1 MARHIFRISLLLILM
16 IFAFIGAYFVFT
28 SGRLEE
34 SGRIG
39 ILVTIAPQKEFVE
52 RIGGDRVLVT
62 TLLPEGASPHTYEP
76 SPGVMTAAARS
87 DIYFSMG
94 SGLEFESL
102 WMDKLGSGNP
112 GLAIINSSKDIAV
125 LNGDPHV
132 WTSPKNA
139 KKLIGTIAET
149 LVAHDPGHADFY
161 LSNRD
166 HYLMELDILHG
177 YIQYRLDGYANRDF
191 LVYHPSF
198 GYFSDL
204 YGLNQIPIEADGKQ
218 PTPDI
223 IRNTL
228 LLAQRHDIR
237 YLFYS
242 PGDAAGL
249 VRTIAA
255 EIGAEPAVVDPLAK
269 NYISH
274 MGRFADLLAA
284 EFENES
290 RVALP

>member
-1 MARHIFRISLLLILM
+1 MN
-16 IFAFIGAYFVFT
+16 T
-28 SGRLEE
+28 
-34 SGRIG
+34 
-39 ILVTIAPQKEFVE
+39 
-52 RIGGDRVLVT
+52 
-62 TLLPEGASPHTYEP
+62 
-76 SPGVMTAAARS
+76 
-87 DIYFSMG
+87 
-94 SGLEFESL
+94 
-102 WMDKLGSGNP
+102 
-112 GLAIINSSKDIAV
+112 
-125 LNGDPHV
+125 
-132 WTSPKNA
+132 
-139 KKLIGTIAET
+139 TIAET

-228 LLAQRHDIR
+228 QLAQRHDIR
-237 YLFYS
+237 YIFYS

-255 EIGAEPAVVDPLAK
+255 EIGAEPAIVDPLAK

-274 MGRFADLLAA
+274 MGRLADLLAA
-284 EFENES
+284 EFEHES
-290 RVALP
+290 RLALP